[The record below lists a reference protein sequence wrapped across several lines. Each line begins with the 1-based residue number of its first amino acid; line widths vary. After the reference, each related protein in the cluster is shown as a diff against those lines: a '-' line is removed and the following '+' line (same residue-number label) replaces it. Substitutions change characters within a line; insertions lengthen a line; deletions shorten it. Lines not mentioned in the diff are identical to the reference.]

1 MEDQSVASAGTPRK
15 SKRIGLIV
23 GGVVALLVLLA
34 GAAFASGRLLNN
46 QSTQAG
52 GQGGP
57 GSKRPIS
64 FQIERAKELPEAAPD
79 VTGLFAERKDNSIF
93 VTLGSGKF
101 TVQPGKDGTVNIQTD
116 GNGQKVEVVVTGETA
131 VYKDVTQ
138 MPGPDALPGDGK
150 VQQKVAPGSL
160 DELSKNSII
169 SVWGERRGDRVIA
182 TILLY
187 KQPMVSR
194 EP

>member
-1 MEDQSVASAGTPRK
+1 MENNTVGSTTPQK
-15 SKRIGLIV
+15 KRTRLIV
-23 GGVVALLVLLA
+23 GGVITLIVLLA
-34 GAAFASGRLLNN
+34 GAAFVGGRLLNN

-52 GQGGP
+52 GLGDKQ
-57 GSKRPIS
+57 SIS
-64 FQIERAKELPEAAPD
+64 FHIERANELPQTEPD

-93 VTLGSGKF
+93 VTIGSGAF
-101 TVQPGKDGTVNIQTD
+101 TVQPSKDGTANVQTD
-116 GNGQKVEVVVTGETA
+116 GNGQKLEVVVTGETT

-138 MPGPDALPGDGK
+138 MPGPDSLPSDGK

-169 SVWGERRGDRVIA
+169 SAWGERRGDRVIA

-187 KQPMVSR
+187 EQP
-194 EP
+194 